1 MLRCRIHI
9 YYRDHIHAHWI
20 QLQAHPNTK
29 EFLTTSTHRSSQ
41 PHTSPK
47 GMCCCQTVKSSFL
60 SSFSLSVLSV
70 TAWRLDFPR
79 SWAAS
84 IHTPVKD
91 LRQQSKL
98 SMDTHAHTH
107 TGNSVLFNCSSR
119 DTDLLLISFLR
130 LVQSYDLH
138 ELRFFRVWDLQPVSR
153 MSYGTPTTNKPTSRL
168 LQKITYNLGN
178 QTILWESKKI
188 SNDPPSQER
197 NAEKSR
203 NCLVIPCIWRTFLS
217 SATKPRAKNW

>member
-1 MLRCRIHI
+1 MLRCRIYI

-29 EFLTTSTHRSSQ
+29 EFLTNSTHRSSQ

-47 GMCCCQTVKSSFL
+47 GMCCCQTVKSSFP

-98 SMDTHAHTH
+98 SMDTHTHRHTLE
-107 TGNSVLFNCSSR
+107 TQSCLTAAQGTQISSWSVSWGWCN
-119 DTDLLLISFLR
+119 
-130 LVQSYDLH
+130 
-138 ELRFFRVWDLQPVSR
+138 
-153 MSYGTPTTNKPTSRL
+153 PTTSMNCDSSEYEICNQSPEWAMEHL
-168 LQKITYNLGN
+168 LQIN
-178 QTILWESKKI
+178 QLRDYYKK
-188 SNDPPSQER
+188 
-197 NAEKSR
+197 
-203 NCLVIPCIWRTFLS
+203 
-217 SATKPRAKNW
+217 

>member
-98 SMDTHAHTH
+98 SMDTHTHAHTH

-119 DTDLLLISFLR
+119 DTDQFPEAGAILR
-130 LVQSYDLH
+130 PPWIAILQSM
-138 ELRFFRVWDLQPVSR
+138 R
-153 MSYGTPTTNKPTSRL
+153 
-168 LQKITYNLGN
+168 
-178 QTILWESKKI
+178 
-188 SNDPPSQER
+188 
-197 NAEKSR
+197 
-203 NCLVIPCIWRTFLS
+203 
-217 SATKPRAKNW
+217 SATSLQNELWNTYYK